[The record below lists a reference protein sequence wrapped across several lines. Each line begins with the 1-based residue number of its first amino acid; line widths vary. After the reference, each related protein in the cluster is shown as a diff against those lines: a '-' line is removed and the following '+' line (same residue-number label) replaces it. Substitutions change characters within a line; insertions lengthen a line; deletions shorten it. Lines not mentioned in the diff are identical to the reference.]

1 MWKCHKISRDET
13 GSQFE
18 WQSGA
23 WREDWSRTSYRTKK
37 MNPFFRWWACNA
49 LERVGEGEEGFV
61 GLGVLCA
68 AVHLYC
74 WCYQSVVVAVCC
86 CCCSC
91 FAWLRLISSQRG
103 VSIGLLTLPTVAWLS
118 WRFQYAILHATLNK
132 FNKDI
137 NQKWGRVKGSPTAG
151 DNVRLLCSF
160 DQSFTT
166 Y

>member
-1 MWKCHKISRDET
+1 MSQNIKRRNGFTIWMTIGCMEGGRT
-13 GSQFE
+13 GPE
-18 WQSGA
+18 
-23 WREDWSRTSYRTKK
+23 RTIELKK
-37 MNPFFRWWACNA
+37 RNPFSVDELVMRSN
-49 LERVGEGEEGFV
+49 RDGEGGEGFV

-68 AVHLYC
+68 AVHLHC
-74 WCYQSVVVAVCC
+74 CCYQSVVVAVWCC
-86 CCCSC
+86 RCSC

-137 NQKWGRVKGSPTAG
+137 NQRRGRVKGSPTAG
-151 DNVRLLCSF
+151 DDARLLCSF